1 MLENILRADS
11 SISGPKLKKAVPVEE
26 KIGKKLS
33 LLSVQR
39 AKQQLAEVS
48 VAEEEQLMT
57 KLRLFL
63 EELAKH
69 SPGTVTNVE
78 VIIWSAM
85 FSED

>member
-33 LLSVQR
+33 LRSVQR

-48 VAEEEQLMT
+48 VASGIVQNHYSYIFPLYT
-57 KLRLFL
+57 GHSIISFSAQNGYTIIRLQ
-63 EELAKH
+63 
-69 SPGTVTNVE
+69 
-78 VIIWSAM
+78 
-85 FSED
+85 